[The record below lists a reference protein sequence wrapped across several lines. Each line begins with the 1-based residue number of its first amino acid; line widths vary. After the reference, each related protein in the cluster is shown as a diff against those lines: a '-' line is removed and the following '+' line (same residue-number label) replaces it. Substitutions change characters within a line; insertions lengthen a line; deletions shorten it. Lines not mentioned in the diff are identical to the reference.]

1 LPECYRQVRKRRFAS
16 AAVPTTWGFA
26 AFAFSGETGKAMAT
40 KEERGERALR
50 VVRRLLDALESKI
63 DADVKCSVA
72 DFIRLVQLERELMS
86 EQVKEI
92 HVSWQETKKEK
103 PNNEA

>member
-1 LPECYRQVRKRRFAS
+1 
-16 AAVPTTWGFA
+16 
-26 AFAFSGETGKAMAT
+26 MAT

-103 PNNEA
+103 PKNEA